1 MLSLKT
7 LAEILLQNM
16 EVKIEIQGHVCC
28 GGNNKFYDAQ
38 DPRMANMTI
47 SQSRAK
53 AVYDYLV
60 ENGISKERLKF
71 KGLSFQFPLVF
82 PERNKEDMAKNRRVE
97 VKYFIRKK

>member
-53 AVYDYLV
+53 LYTITL
-60 ENGISKERLKF
+60 LKTV
-71 KGLSFQFPLVF
+71 L
-82 PERNKEDMAKNRRVE
+82 AKSV
-97 VKYFIRKK
+97 